1 MPRMS
6 RRDVTAGMV
15 LGQDITNPRGQL
27 LIPEGTALTEKHISA
42 LQLWGITLLDVRGP
56 EDDATVKPA
65 MPVSKE
71 ALERGRERA
80 AAVFALNRDQLS
92 HPFFEAL
99 LSHVAMRF
107 ARDEITQ
114 PTEEASVPAETVSV
128 LGEPRART
136 AGAMVK
142 AVGTLGSLPM
152 VYHELIQVVNHP
164 LSSATDVA
172 NVISKDVGL
181 TARLLRIVNSAFYG
195 FPGGIETVSRATTI
209 VGTNE
214 LCELALATSVMS
226 VFDRSLRAVVN
237 MSQFWLHSLFCGSVA
252 RMLGKFRGGS
262 NTERCFVMGLLHDV
276 GRLVL
281 FSEAPR
287 RTRETLDMAAE
298 SGRPVCDVEREMFGF
313 THADVGEALL
323 QSWNLPPIHREAVR
337 RHHGPLSN
345 RELSA
350 DVCIA
355 HVAEIIANAVRV
367 GRSGDLAAPP
377 MCVAAWDYLNLNPD
391 DLQTIIEEGETHV
404 RDLASI
410 FGVDAS

>member
-15 LGQDITNPRGQL
+15 LGRDVTNPRGQL
-27 LIPEGTALTEKHISA
+27 LIPEGTVLTEKHISA
-42 LQLWGITLLDVRGP
+42 LQLWGITLLHIRGP
-56 EDDATVKPA
+56 EDDASVKPA
-65 MPVSKE
+65 VPVSKE
-71 ALERGRERA
+71 ALERGKERA
-80 AAVFALNRDQLS
+80 TAIFLLNRDQLP

-99 LSHVAMRF
+99 LSHVANRF
-107 ARDEITQ
+107 AREEMTQ
-114 PTEEASVPAETVSV
+114 RKEEAPVPVEVVSV
-128 LGEPRART
+128 VGEPRART
-136 AGAMVK
+136 AAEMVK

-195 FPGGIETVSRATTI
+195 FPGRVETVSRATTI

-214 LCELALATSVMS
+214 LCELALATSVTS
-226 VFDRSLRAVVN
+226 VFDRSLRGVVN

-252 RMLGKFRGGS
+252 RMLGKFRGGA

-276 GRLVL
+276 GRLVM

-287 RTRETLDMAAE
+287 RARATLDTAAE
-298 SGRPVCDVEREMFGF
+298 SGRPVCDVEKEMFGF

-323 QSWNLPPIHREAVR
+323 KSWNLPSSHREAVR
-337 RHHGPLSN
+337 RHHGPLSSRDLN
-345 RELSA
+345 V

-355 HVAEIIANAVRV
+355 HVAEMIANAVCI
-367 GRSGDLAAPP
+367 GRSGDRAAPP
-377 MCVAAWDYLNLNPD
+377 MFVEAWDHLNLNPD
-391 DLQTIIEEGETHV
+391 DLQTVIEEGETHV

-410 FGVDAS
+410 FGVDES